1 MRDRGSLHA
10 KYLVT
15 VSVEAAYSR
24 AEQEIGPPANSSA
37 LALRLHSWL
46 LPGTNPNDALRT
58 S

>member
-1 MRDRGSLHA
+1 MRGRGSLHA

-24 AEQEIGPPANSSA
+24 AEQDIGPPANSS
-37 LALRLHSWL
+37 ALRLHSWL